1 MPHAPPPLRVP
12 TAAFI
17 EVHRKEDAV
26 TARGPRLGAL
36 AAWVPVTA
44 MMLVSLV
51 SYIDRSTLALLAPTI
66 LGELHLSAEQ
76 YGWMIS
82 CFSVAYSLGNPVWGR
97 VLDRVGLRRGMLAAV
112 ALWSLASAAH
122 AGVSTFVG
130 FALARALLGFGEGA
144 TFPGGLRAATQ
155 TLPPER
161 RARGIAIAYSGGSL
175 GAILT
180 PLLVTPVAAAHGWRA
195 AFLCTGLLGAGW
207 LLVWALV
214 GRGDRTAPAEL
225 PEAPAQ
231 RSVRF
236 DEPRLWAFIAVYA
249 LGALPLGF
257 VLYGAPLYLHGALG
271 QDQAALGR
279 LLWLPPVGWEIGY
292 FFWGYCTDR
301 GLRRAREGGDDG
313 AGFRSLLLGLTLLSL
328 PLAAT
333 PWLPGIAVA
342 LAAFV
347 LATFVAA
354 GFIIV
359 GLAYAARVFSTRDAG
374 LVAGIGA
381 GSWSAVVALLM
392 PWFGRLFDRRDYALA
407 FALAAAGPVLGLVM
421 WSVIDR
427 RETAPRPSPG

>member
-1 MPHAPPPLRVP
+1 MRSRSPAPR
-12 TAAFI
+12 
-17 EVHRKEDAV
+17 E
-26 TARGPRLGAL
+26 AL
-36 AAWVPVTA
+36 VAWVPVA
-44 MMLVSLV
+44 SMMLVSLV
-51 SYIDRSTLALLAPTI
+51 SYIDRNTLALLAPTI
-66 LGELHLSAEQ
+66 LDELHLSAEQ

-82 CFSVAYSLGNPVWGR
+82 CFSVAYSLGNPVWGA
-97 VLDRVGLRRGMLAAV
+97 VLDRIGLRRGMLAAV
-112 ALWSLASAAH
+112 ALWTLASASH

-180 PLLVTPVAAAHGWRA
+180 PLLVTPVAVAHGWRA
-195 AFLCTGLLGAGW
+195 AFLCTGALGAAW
-207 LLVWALV
+207 LVLWAVV
-214 GRGDRTAPAEL
+214 GRGAGTAPAAL

-231 RSVRF
+231 RSVRLA
-236 DEPRLWAFIAVYA
+236 EPRLWAFIAVYA

-257 VLYGAPLYLHGALG
+257 VLYGAPLYLHAALG
-271 QDQAALGR
+271 KDQAALGR
-279 LLWLPPVGWEIGY
+279 LLWLPPLGWEIGY
-292 FFWGYCTDR
+292 FFWGYWTDR
-301 GLRRAREGGDDG
+301 ALRRAREPGTVFPVLMV
-313 AGFRSLLLGLTLLSL
+313 ALTLLSL

-333 PWLPGIAVA
+333 PKLPGVAFA

-347 LATFVAA
+347 LATFAAA

-374 LVAGIGA
+374 LIAGIGA

-392 PWFGRLFDRRDYALA
+392 PWFGRLFDHHAYALA
-407 FALAAAGPVLGLVM
+407 FALAAGGPVLGLLV
-421 WSVIDR
+421 WTVIDR
-427 RETAPRPSPG
+427 RAVGSSRLEPS